1 VFGVGFLFSDD
12 IKNLAKEF
20 PNQRFACIDYTWSP
34 GDSVPANLVG
44 LEFREEEGSFLVGA
58 LAALTSK
65 SGKVGFVGGM
75 DIPLI
80 RKFEAGYT
88 AGARAVN
95 PNVVVVSKYAGT
107 TGAAFKD
114 PTKGKE
120 LALAEYQDGVDVIF
134 HASGSTGLGVFEA
147 ARELKKLAIGVDAD
161 QYDEAPGFIL
171 TSMVKRV
178 DHAVFDTI
186 RDLKAGQW
194 QGGVREMGLAE
205 HGVTWVYDDRN
216 KALIPDHVKATVDSA
231 RGRDRRRSHQ
241 GADRDE
247 PVVPSP
253 NRSLAKLRHATRA
266 TELPCI
272 RGRVRRRRARSPL
285 MSAWTVLGDGV
296 SVRRSR
302 CFEMNT
308 LVAQRDGHTLLI
320 DPGVLPSELD
330 ELVAMTQKVSPDLN
344 HVSLAFT
351 HPHWDH
357 VLGLP
362 WFPVRGDVRA
372 LGLSTTCSS
381 RSRSR
386 SIAARARSWPSTARR
401 CRIRSARSNRCSRR
415 AARRA

>member
-1 VFGVGFLFSDD
+1 MRALAALLLLALVGCAKKSETPQATSTAFPVGLVYDIGGRGDKSFNDAAYAGLDSAQKQLGITFSTLETNEGSDREAQLRQLAAGDNKLVFGIGFLFSDD

-34 GDSVPANLVG
+34 GDSVPANLLG
-44 LEFREEEGSFLVGA
+44 LKFREEQGSFLVGA

-114 PTKGKE
+114 PTKGQE

-147 ARELKKLAIGVDAD
+147 ARKLKKLAIGVDAD
-161 QYDEAPGFIL
+161 QYKEAPGFIL

-216 KALIPDHVKATVDSA
+216 KALIPDHVKATVDSLEA
-231 RGRDRRRSHQ
+231 EIIAGRIK
-241 GADRDE
+241 
-247 PVVPSP
+247 VP
-253 NRSLAKLRHATRA
+253 T
-266 TELPCI
+266 
-272 RGRVRRRRARSPL
+272 G
-285 MSAWTVLGDGV
+285 
-296 SVRRSR
+296 
-302 CFEMNT
+302 MN
-308 LVAQRDGHTLLI
+308 
-320 DPGVLPSELD
+320 P
-330 ELVAMTQKVSPDLN
+330 
-344 HVSLAFT
+344 
-351 HPHWDH
+351 
-357 VLGLP
+357 
-362 WFPVRGDVRA
+362 
-372 LGLSTTCSS
+372 
-381 RSRSR
+381 
-386 SIAARARSWPSTARR
+386 
-401 CRIRSARSNRCSRR
+401 
-415 AARRA
+415 